1 MSKNKL
7 GQYFTK
13 NLQLKNKVYDFI
25 LNNPT
30 TILEPSVGRGDLV
43 DYVLS
48 KNNQIQFDMFE
59 IDNTI
64 KLLNSIDSNKVIYK
78 DFITTKINKTYDT
91 IIGNPP
97 YIRTKT
103 SNLYIDFINKCVNLL
118 NENGEL
124 IFIIP
129 SDFFKLTC
137 SVKVLNDILQK
148 GTFTHI
154 YHNDSETLFEN
165 ANINVIVFRY
175 CKNFNLPK
183 TLYYNDNL
191 LYLNNNNGLITFD
204 NKINNNL
211 YTFDDVFDI
220 CVGMVSG
227 KEEIFKNDIGN
238 IKLITGNNKIEKYI
252 YIEKFPSEYNDIN
265 EYLIKN
271 KEVLL
276 SRKIKKFNDNNWF
289 EWGAPRNIKYITN
302 NLNKNCIYLYNLTRK
317 SEVAFINKVNYFGGN
332 LIMLV
337 PKNLKTPD
345 SFLKKILEYLNSSV
359 FKNNF
364 TFSKRFKIGHR
375 QISNSIIP
383 SFVFN

>member
-13 NLQLKNKVYDFI
+13 NLELKNKVYDFI

-64 KLLNSIDSNKVIYK
+64 KLLNSIPINQVIYK
-78 DFITTKINKTYDT
+78 DFLTTKINKTYDT

-154 YHNDSETLFEN
+154 YHNDNEKLFEN

-183 TLYYNDNL
+183 TIYYNNKL

-211 YTFDDVFDI
+211 YTFDDIFDI

-227 KEEIFKNDIGN
+227 KEEIFKNNIGN

-252 YIEKFPSEYNDIN
+252 YIENFPSEYNNIN
-265 EYLIKN
+265 EYLLKN
-271 KEVLL
+271 KELLL

-337 PKNLKTPD
+337 PKSTNLNLKNI
-345 SFLKKILEYLNSSV
+345 LKYLNSND

-364 TFSKRFKIGHR
+364 IFSKRFKIGHR

-383 SFVFN
+383 SSICN

>member
-1 MSKNKL
+1 
-7 GQYFTK
+7 
-13 NLQLKNKVYDFI
+13 
-25 LNNPT
+25 
-30 TILEPSVGRGDLV
+30 
-43 DYVLS
+43 
-48 KNNQIQFDMFE
+48 
-59 IDNTI
+59 
-64 KLLNSIDSNKVIYK
+64 
-78 DFITTKINKTYDT
+78 
-91 IIGNPP
+91 
-97 YIRTKT
+97 
-103 SNLYIDFINKCVNLL
+103 
-118 NENGEL
+118 
-124 IFIIP
+124 
-129 SDFFKLTC
+129 
-137 SVKVLNDILQK
+137 
-148 GTFTHI
+148 
-154 YHNDSETLFEN
+154 
-165 ANINVIVFRY
+165 
-175 CKNFNLPK
+175 
-183 TLYYNDNL
+183 
-191 LYLNNNNGLITFD
+191 
-204 NKINNNL
+204 
-211 YTFDDVFDI
+211 VFDI

-337 PKNLKTPD
+337 PKNLKTSHRLEENPKGFLKTPD
-345 SFLKKILEYLNSSV
+345 ESLLVSDKFLKKILEYLNSSV

-383 SFVFN
+383 SFIFN